1 MDFESIIFAQSARRH
16 RIGRVRALYLIR
28 SEEPKVINHEI
39 IGESRLLWVGL
50 DDRGLDI
57 EIIGILNGDELLV
70 IHVMPLF
77 RKRGRRYEEQ

>member
-1 MDFESIIFAQSARRH
+1 MDFECITFAQSARRH
-16 RIGRVRALYLIR
+16 RIGRARALSLIR
-28 SEEPKVINHEI
+28 SEEPQVVNHKI
-39 IGESRLLWVGL
+39 AGESRLLWVGL

-77 RKRGRRYEEQ
+77 RKRGRRYEQQ